1 MRKRGPTLM
10 VIAVLAAPAVA
21 IAAPP
26 SGNGGNKSGAGTG
39 SMDRSTYLALGAS
52 VTLTLTAGDAIE
64 LVRTGEPNS
73 TIRGFGL
80 LAAFPIALWG
90 VDRVSQDPH
99 DTASWAVTVASTGLV
114 AYGLWPL
121 VDRYVLGHAD
131 DESDQEK
138 PRRSIHAGPTA
149 IAGPRGTGA
158 GLGFAA
164 TF

>member
-1 MRKRGPTLM
+1 
-10 VIAVLAAPAVA
+10 
-21 IAAPP
+21 
-26 SGNGGNKSGAGTG
+26 
-39 SMDRSTYLALGAS
+39 MDRSTYLALGAS
-52 VTLTLTAGDAIE
+52 VTLSLTAGDTFE
-64 LVRTGEPNS
+64 LVRTGEANS

-90 VDRVSQDPH
+90 TERVSQDPH

-131 DESDQEK
+131 ESDEQT